1 MVFCLIPLN
10 DPFIHRLF
18 AICPPMRIPKF
29 ITDGRNSSF
38 IRFSL
43 AGGIWTVINI
53 GMMWL
58 LIDVMKLPGWL
69 GSTIGMVILYIGR
82 YYTYLLLKAM
92 EPKFWRYV
100 SASGVFSLLIIGSM
114 TLAVDV
120 LGFKALYSSI
130 VITGLSFV
138 FKYLFFKKVN
148 LIRP

>member
-1 MVFCLIPLN
+1 
-10 DPFIHRLF
+10 
-18 AICPPMRIPKF
+18 MRIKQLLKE
-29 ITDGRNSSF
+29 GRSSTF
-38 IRFSL
+38 IRFSI

-58 LIDVMKLPGWL
+58 LIDVMRLPGWL
-69 GSTIGMVILYIGR
+69 GSTIGVVILYVGR

-114 TLAVDV
+114 TVAVDV
-120 LGFKALYSSI
+120 CGFKALYSSV
-130 VITGLSFV
+130 VITGLSFI
-138 FKYLFFKKVN
+138 FKYLFFKKVD